1 MTRRASKEMSAM
13 APRELLRV
21 LTAMARIA
29 TDVNRERGLKFP
41 TKKGP
46 RGLKRATRKRRRA
59 LHARTLQ
66 RNTWRSHFE
75 AIKREAS

>member
-13 APRELLRV
+13 TPRELLMV
-21 LTAMARIA
+21 LTAMARVA
-29 TDVNRERGLKFP
+29 TAVNREHGPKLP
-41 TKKGP
+41 KKGP
-46 RGLKRATRKRRRA
+46 RGLKRAARKRRRA

-75 AIKREAS
+75 ATKKEAS